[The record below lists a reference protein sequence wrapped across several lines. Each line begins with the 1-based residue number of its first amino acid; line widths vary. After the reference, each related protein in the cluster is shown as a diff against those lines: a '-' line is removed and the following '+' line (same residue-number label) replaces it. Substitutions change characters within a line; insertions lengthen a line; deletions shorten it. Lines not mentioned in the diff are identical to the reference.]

1 MIGSII
7 IIIFLSQNTSIQ
19 NQETIIHHNYHTI
32 PSSSSMKQQLL
43 TSLALLAFLLTPSAT
58 AFVEPKST
66 AHSRKHS
73 MPPLHSWL
81 TNPHRSFLRRQ
92 PSSYDERRRIR
103 QEISNLE
110 DEDFLLADLKPK
122 LLVHERDFFRQ
133 DIRMSA
139 WDEYVLVSILCTS
152 ISYNALTSFTLNP
165 DHVGI
170 IFYENFLRNAI
181 HLVAGIA
188 VLCGLYST
196 MVFSLSILYGKTAL
210 GLERDGEYDA
220 FFQKT
225 AEIRD
230 RAFLA
235 FSLALV
241 FFAILVV
248 LVLSEDLPLVM
259 NFPLGSLLVV
269 VLFAGYQDWK
279 TMVTSGQE
287 IIDFLDD

>member
-1 MIGSII
+1 
-7 IIIFLSQNTSIQ
+7 
-19 NQETIIHHNYHTI
+19 
-32 PSSSSMKQQLL
+32 MKQQLH
-43 TSLALLAFLLTPSAT
+43 TSLASLAFLLTPSAT